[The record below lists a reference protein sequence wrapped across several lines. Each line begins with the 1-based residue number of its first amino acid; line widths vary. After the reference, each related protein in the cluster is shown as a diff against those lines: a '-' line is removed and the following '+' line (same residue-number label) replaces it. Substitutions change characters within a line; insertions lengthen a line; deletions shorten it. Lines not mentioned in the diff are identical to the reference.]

1 MYDSNVSLKHEEL
14 DYDFSHMPEEN
25 IEVPYG
31 PYKSCL
37 VTLVPIKDLLGKIL
51 DVQLNRG
58 PLWGSIAITN

>member
-31 PYKSCL
+31 PYTSCV
-37 VTLVPIKDLLGKIL
+37 VTLVPIKDLLGEY
-51 DVQLNRG
+51 
-58 PLWGSIAITN
+58 